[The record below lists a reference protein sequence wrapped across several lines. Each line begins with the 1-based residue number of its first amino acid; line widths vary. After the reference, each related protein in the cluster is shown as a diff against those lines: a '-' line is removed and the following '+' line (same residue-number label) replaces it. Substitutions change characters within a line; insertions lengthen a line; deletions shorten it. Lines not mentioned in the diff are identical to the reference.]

1 MVIDFLDRIDKIN
14 RIYRKRVS
22 RQAAL
27 ATLAWPLLMSQE
39 PAHFATE
46 PIEILV
52 PNTIR
57 TLAVDAVEKAKSGH
71 CGLPM
76 GCADFAFVL
85 WTKYLRFNPV
95 NPHWANR
102 DRFVLSAGHGS
113 MLIYSLLHLTGFE
126 KMTLDQLKNFRQWHS
141 MTPGHPESHETEG
154 VEVTTGPLGQG
165 TGNSVGMAIGQKFF
179 AATFNTPEFAV
190 SSHRV
195 YAIVSDGDL
204 QEGVSHEAAALAGHL
219 GLDNLVWFYDDNN
232 VSIEGMTALSYSD
245 DVASRFKGYHWHVIS
260 INGNDQTQV
269 DNALKEALATK
280 GQPTIIIGKTI
291 IGKGSPKLQG
301 TPKAHSDAF
310 GPEEVAATKRALNWP
325 GDAEFLVPERVK
337 DFFAEKRKEWA
348 KMEDDW
354 NQLFA
359 SYAAKNSEKAQ
370 LWIDFLAKKLP
381 ANLESLLPKF
391 GPEKPM
397 ATRNAGGEI
406 LKVLFGAVPNLLGG
420 SADLAP
426 STKTW
431 IKEFGS
437 FEKGNYGG
445 RNLHFGVR
453 EHGMGS
459 IVAGLGYYG
468 GLIPFGSTF
477 FVFTDY
483 MRPPIRLASLSGIQ
497 TIYVFTHDSIFVG
510 EDGPTHE
517 PVEHLAT
524 LRAIPGVLVL
534 RPGDANETGYAWLA
548 ALEHKHR
555 TSAMMLTRQNI
566 PVFDRT
572 VTAPASGLLK
582 GGYTL
587 WESKP
592 GTLPEIILIGTG
604 SEVALAYGAAQK
616 LGAEGSAARVVSL
629 PSWELFE
636 EQPQSYRESVLP
648 PAVTKRVAVE
658 AGVRLGWERYIG
670 TAGVFI
676 GVNKFGASAPYERLS
691 KEYGLTTD
699 HVLEAAKS
707 LLG

>member
-1 MVIDFLDRIDKIN
+1 
-14 RIYRKRVS
+14 
-22 RQAAL
+22 
-27 ATLAWPLLMSQE
+27 MSQE

-46 PIEILV
+46 PIETLV

-57 TLAVDAVEKAKSGH
+57 TLTVDAVEKAKSGH

-85 WTKYLRFNPV
+85 WTKYLKLNPV

-126 KMTLDQLKNFRQWHS
+126 KMTLDQIKNFRQWGS
-141 MTPGHPESHETEG
+141 LTPGHPESHETEG

-165 TGNSVGMAIGQKFF
+165 TGNSVGLAIGQKFF

-190 SSHRV
+190 SDHRV

-219 GLDNLVWFYDDNN
+219 GLDNLVWFYDDNS
-232 VSIEGMTALSYSD
+232 VSIEGYTSLSYSD
-245 DVASRFKGYHWHVIS
+245 DVPSRFKGYHWHVIS
-260 INGNDQTQV
+260 INGNDQTQI
-269 DNALKEALATK
+269 DTALKEAQATK

-310 GPEEVAATKRALNWP
+310 GTEEVAATKRTLGWP
-325 GDAEFLVPERVK
+325 EDATFLVPQRVK
-337 DFFAEKRKEWA
+337 DFFAEKRKVWA
-348 KMEDDW
+348 KEEADW
-354 NQLFA
+354 TNLFA
-359 SYAAKNSEKAQ
+359 AYAAKNPEKAQ
-370 LWIDFLAKKLP
+370 LWNDFLAKKLP
-381 ANLESLLPKF
+381 ANLESLLPKY
-391 GPEKPM
+391 GPEKAI

-406 LKVLFGAVPNLLGG
+406 LKVLFGAVPNLIGG

-437 FEKGNYGG
+437 FEKGAYGG
-445 RNLHFGVR
+445 RNLHFGIR
-453 EHGMGS
+453 EHGMGA
-459 IVAGLGYYG
+459 IVAGLAYYG

-497 TIYVFTHDSIFVG
+497 TIYVFTHDSICVG

-534 RPGDANETGYAWLA
+534 RPGDANEAGYAWLA
-548 ALEHKHR
+548 ALQHKTQ
-555 TSAMMLTRQNI
+555 TSAIMLTRQNI

-572 VTAPASGLLK
+572 KTAPASDALK
-582 GGYTL
+582 GGYIL

-592 GTLPEIILIGTG
+592 GSTPEIILIGTG
-604 SEVALAYGAAQK
+604 SEVSLAYEAAQK
-616 LGAEGSAARVVSL
+616 LGAEGKAARVVSL

-636 EQPQSYRESVLP
+636 DQPQSYKDNVLP

-658 AGVRLGWERYIG
+658 AGIRLGWERYTT
-670 TAGVFI
+670 TAGKFV
-676 GVNKFGASAPYERLS
+676 GVGKFGASAPYERIL
-691 KEYGLTTD
+691 KEYGITVE

-707 LLG
+707 LL

>member
-1 MVIDFLDRIDKIN
+1 
-14 RIYRKRVS
+14 
-22 RQAAL
+22 
-27 ATLAWPLLMSQE
+27 MSQE

-46 PIEILV
+46 PIETLV

-57 TLAVDAVEKAKSGH
+57 TLTVDAVEKAKSGH

-85 WTKYLRFNPV
+85 WTKYLKLNPV
-95 NPHWANR
+95 HPHWANR

-113 MLIYSLLHLTGFE
+113 MLIYSLLHLAGFE
-126 KMTLDQLKNFRQWHS
+126 KMTLDQIKNFRQWGS
-141 MTPGHPESHETEG
+141 LTPGHPESHETEG

-165 TGNSVGMAIGQKFF
+165 TGNSVGLAIGQKFF

-190 SSHRV
+190 SDHRV

-219 GLDNLVWFYDDNN
+219 GLDNLVWFYDDNS
-232 VSIEGMTALSYSD
+232 VSIEGYTSLSYSD
-245 DVASRFKGYHWHVIS
+245 DVPSRFKGYHWHVIS
-260 INGNDQTQV
+260 INGNDQTQI
-269 DNALKEALATK
+269 DAALKEAQATK

-310 GPEEVAATKRALNWP
+310 GAEEVAATKRTLGWP
-325 GDAEFLVPERVK
+325 EDATFLVPQRVK
-337 DFFAEKRKEWA
+337 DFFAEKRKVWA
-348 KMEDDW
+348 KEEADW
-354 NQLFA
+354 NSLFA
-359 SYAAKNSEKAQ
+359 GYAAKNPEKAQ
-370 LWIDFLAKKLP
+370 LWNDFLAKKLP
-381 ANLESLLPKF
+381 ANLESLLPKY
-391 GPEKPM
+391 GPEKPI

-406 LKVLFGAVPNLLGG
+406 LKVLFGAVPNLIGG

-437 FEKGNYGG
+437 FEKGAYGG
-445 RNLHFGVR
+445 RNLHFGIR
-453 EHGMGS
+453 EHGMGA
-459 IVAGLGYYG
+459 IVAGLAYYG

-497 TIYVFTHDSIFVG
+497 TIYVFTHDSICVG

-517 PVEHLAT
+517 PVEHLAA

-534 RPGDANETGYAWLA
+534 RPGDANEAGYAWLA
-548 ALEHKHR
+548 ALQHKTQ
-555 TSAMMLTRQNI
+555 TSAIMLTRQNI

-572 VTAPASGLLK
+572 KTAPASNALK

-592 GTLPEIILIGTG
+592 GSTPEIILIGTG
-604 SEVALAYGAAQK
+604 SEVSLAYEAAQK
-616 LGAEGSAARVVSL
+616 LGAEGKAARVVSL
-629 PSWELFE
+629 PS
-636 EQPQSYRESVLP
+636 
-648 PAVTKRVAVE
+648 
-658 AGVRLGWERYIG
+658 
-670 TAGVFI
+670 
-676 GVNKFGASAPYERLS
+676 
-691 KEYGLTTD
+691 
-699 HVLEAAKS
+699 
-707 LLG
+707 